1 MSAHEAHI
9 PSREEV
15 IAIITRPIPKRL
27 GTLSLVLAVIGFAV
41 FLFGAFTGNPRA
53 WHAFHVNWLF
63 VTTFSSAAIAIVVAQ
78 RITTAR
84 WSRPTIRILEGFV
97 AWLPIAFVLLLL
109 TLFFGKQHIF
119 HWVTV
124 PPTIHEKALWLDP
137 TFYTIRVLAVYA
149 LITVLSIWF
158 VYRSVRLDVG
168 VMPEWGSSWA
178 KGIRAGMRHG
188 FGDERRELH
197 STHSMLGKL
206 GVVFALVFGFGWT
219 MLAWDLSMSVDYH
232 FQSTMYGWQ
241 VFMGGWVVALM
252 IQSILV
258 RLWRNALGAEEIIL
272 EKHFHDIGK
281 LCFAFT
287 AFWGYLT
294 FSQYLVIW
302 YGNMPEESH
311 FFFLRMSEPWVD
323 ITVSVGMLMF
333 VVPFF
338 GLLSKSAKTYTPTM
352 TLFALCS
359 IVGLWLQ
366 RYVEI
371 YPSVFAEG
379 LGGDGG
385 AAHAAAGAEAATAAV
400 AHLPFGLYEIA
411 VTLGFIGL
419 WGVCYLAFMNAFP
432 RMRVFMLTS
441 PYRDEVQVP
450 VNPDTMEPLPA
461 HE

>member
-15 IAIITRPIPKRL
+15 VAIVTRPIPKRL
-27 GTLSLVLAVIGFAV
+27 GTLSLVLAVIGFAI
-41 FLFGAFTGNPRA
+41 FLFGLFTGNPRA
-53 WHAFHVNWLF
+53 WPAFHISWLF
-63 VTTFSSAAIAIVVAQ
+63 VTTFSSAAIAIAAAQ

-97 AWLPIAFVLLLL
+97 AWLPIAFVLLLFTVL
-109 TLFFGKQHIF
+109 FGKSHIF
-119 HWVTV
+119 HWVTE
-124 PPTIHEKALWLDP
+124 PPTIHEKAVWLDP
-137 TFYTIRVLAVYA
+137 TFYTIRVLAVFA
-149 LITVLSIWF
+149 LITVLSLWF
-158 VYRSVRLDVG
+158 VYRTVRLDVG

-178 KGIRAGMRHG
+178 KGIRDRMRAG

-206 GVVFALVFGFGWT
+206 AVVFALVFGFGWT

-252 IQSILV
+252 IWSILV
-258 RLWRNALGAEEIIL
+258 RLWRNALGAEEIIV

-281 LCFAFT
+281 LCFGFT

-294 FSQYLVIW
+294 FSQFLVIW
-302 YGNMPEESH
+302 YGNMPEETH
-311 FFFLRMSEPWVD
+311 FFFLRLSEPWVN
-323 ITVSVGMLMF
+323 ITVSVAMLMF

-338 GLLSKSAKTYTPTM
+338 GLLSKTAKVYTPTM

-359 IVGLWLQ
+359 IIGLWLQ

-371 YPSVFAEG
+371 YPSVYAEG
-379 LGGDGG
+379 VATHGEPAVVAAEG
-385 AAHAAAGAEAATAAV
+385 AAAAAM
-400 AHLPFGLYEIA
+400 HLPLGLLEIG
-411 VTLGFIGL
+411 TLVGFLGL
-419 WGVCYLAFMNAFP
+419 WGLCYLAFMNAFP
-432 RMRVFMLTS
+432 RMRVFMMTS
-441 PYRDEVQVP
+441 PYRDEIQVP
-450 VNPDTMEPLPA
+450 VNPETMEPLPA

>member
-1 MSAHEAHI
+1 MSDHDIHT
-9 PSREEV
+9 PTREEV
-15 IAIITRPIPKRL
+15 VACITRPIPKRL
-27 GTLSLVLAVIGFAV
+27 GTLSLILAVVGFAIFIIGV
-41 FLFGAFTGNPRA
+41 VTGNARA
-53 WHAFHVNWLF
+53 WQAYHVNWLF
-63 VTTFSSAAIAIVVAQ
+63 FTTFSSAAVAFAAAQ

-84 WSRPTIRILEGFV
+84 WSRPTIRFMEGFV

-109 TLFFGKQHIF
+109 TIVAGKRAIF
-119 HWVTV
+119 PWITN
-124 PPTIHEKALWLDP
+124 PPTIHEKALWLEP
-137 TFYTIRVLAVYA
+137 TFFSIRVLAVFA
-149 LITVLSIWF
+149 LITLLSVWF
-158 VYRSVRLDVG
+158 VYRTVRLDVG
-168 VMPEWGSSWA
+168 IVPEWGSSWA
-178 KGIRAGMRHG
+178 KGIRDRMRSG

-206 GVVFALVFGFGWT
+206 SVVLCLVFGFGWT
-219 MLAWDLSMSVDYH
+219 VLAWDLSMSLDYH

-258 RLWRNALGAEEIIL
+258 RLWRNALGAEDIIVDR
-272 EKHFHDIGK
+272 HFHDIGK

-311 FFFLRMSEPWVD
+311 FFFLRMSYPWVRFT
-323 ITVSVGMLMF
+323 ISVGMLMF

-371 YPSVFAEG
+371 YPSIY
-379 LGGDGG
+379 
-385 AAHAAAGAEAATAAV
+385 AAGSAGAEARMGEAVTATAAS
-400 AHLPFGLYEIA
+400 APFGLYEVG
-411 VTLGFIGL
+411 VTLGFLGL
-419 WGVCYLAFMNAFP
+419 WGLCYVAFMNAFP

-441 PYRDEVQVP
+441 PYRDEIQVP
-450 VNPDTMEPLPA
+450 VDPKTMEPLPA

>member
-1 MSAHEAHI
+1 MSGHEAHI

-15 IAIITRPIPKRL
+15 VAVITRPIPKRL
-27 GTLSLVLAVIGFAV
+27 ATASLLLAVVGFAIFAV
-41 FLFGAFTGNPRA
+41 GAVTGNARA
-53 WHAFHVNWLF
+53 WQAFHVNWLF
-63 VTTFSSAAIAIVVAQ
+63 FTTFSSAAIAITAAQ

-84 WSRPTIRILEGFV
+84 WSRPTIRIIEGFV
-97 AWLPIAFVLLLL
+97 AWLPVAFVLLLL
-109 TLFFGKQHIF
+109 TVLFGKRAIF
-119 HWVTV
+119 PWMTA
-124 PPTIHEKALWLDP
+124 PPTIPEKAMWLNP
-137 TFYTIRVLAVYA
+137 TFFTIRVIVVFG
-149 LITVLSIWF
+149 LITALSLWF

-168 VMPEWGSSWA
+168 VIPEWGASWA
-178 KGIRAGMRHG
+178 KGIRDGMRRG
-188 FGDERRELH
+188 FGEERRELH

-206 GVVFALVFGFGWT
+206 AVVFALVFGFGWT
-219 MLAWDLSMSVDYH
+219 VLAWDLSMSLDYH

-258 RLWRNALGAEEIIL
+258 RLWRNALGAEEIII
-272 EKHFHDIGK
+272 ERHFHDIGK

-302 YGNMPEESH
+302 YGNMPEETH
-311 FFFLRMSEPWVD
+311 FFFLRMSQPWVN
-323 ITVSVGMLMF
+323 ITVSVAMLMF

-338 GLLSKSAKTYTPTM
+338 GLLSKAAKIYTPTM
-352 TLFALCS
+352 VLFALCS

-371 YPSVFAEG
+371 YPSIYATAAGEHAEG
-379 LGGDGG
+379 
-385 AAHAAAGAEAATAAV
+385 AAEAAAA
-400 AHLPFGLYEIA
+400 AAMHLPFGLYEIGI
-411 VTLGFIGL
+411 TLGFLGL
-419 WGVCYLAFMNAFP
+419 WGVCYLGFMNAFP
-432 RMRVFMLTS
+432 RMRVFMMTS

-450 VNPDTMEPLPA
+450 VDPKTMEPLPA

>member
-1 MSAHEAHI
+1 MSGHEAHI

-15 IAIITRPIPKRL
+15 VAIITRPIPKRL
-27 GTLSLVLAVIGFAV
+27 ATVSLLLAVVGFAIFIV
-41 FLFGAFTGNPRA
+41 GVVTGNARA
-53 WHAFHVNWLF
+53 WQAFHVNWLF
-63 VTTFSSAAIAIVVAQ
+63 FTTFSSAAIAIAAAQ

-84 WSRPTIRILEGFV
+84 WSRPTIRFLEGFV

-109 TLFFGKQHIF
+109 IVLAGKRAIF
-119 HWVTV
+119 PWVTN
-124 PPTIHEKALWLDP
+124 PPTIPEKARWLDP
-137 TFYTIRVLAVYA
+137 TFFTVRVILVFA
-149 LITVLSIWF
+149 LITALSLWF
-158 VYRSVRLDVG
+158 VYRTVRLDVG
-168 VMPEWGSSWA
+168 VMPEWGAGWA
-178 KGIRAGMRHG
+178 KGIRDRMRAG

-206 GVVFALVFGFGWT
+206 AVVLALVFAFGWT
-219 MLAWDLSMSVDYH
+219 VLAWDLSMSLDYH

-252 IQSILV
+252 VMSILV
-258 RLWRNALGAEEIIL
+258 RLWRNALGAEELIL
-272 EKHFHDIGK
+272 ERHFHDIGK

-302 YGNMPEESH
+302 YGNMPEETH
-311 FFFLRMSEPWVD
+311 FLFLRMSQPWVKF
-323 ITVSVGMLMF
+323 TVSVGMLMF

-338 GLLSKSAKTYTPTM
+338 GLLSRAAKVYTPTM

-359 IVGLWLQ
+359 IIGLWMQ

-371 YPSVFAEG
+371 YPSIYATSAGEHTVEAG
-379 LGGDGG
+379 QT
-385 AAHAAAGAEAATAAV
+385 AAAAAV
-400 AHLPFGLYEIA
+400 HLPFGLYEVG
-411 VTLGFIGL
+411 VTLGFLGL
-419 WGVCYLAFMNAFP
+419 WGLSYLAFMNAFP

-441 PYRDEVQVP
+441 PFRDEVQVP

>member
-1 MSAHEAHI
+1 MSGHEAHI

-15 IAIITRPIPKRL
+15 VAIMTRPIPKRL
-27 GTLSLVLAVIGFAV
+27 ATVSLLLAVVGFAIFIV
-41 FLFGAFTGNPRA
+41 GVVTGNARA
-53 WHAFHVNWLF
+53 WQAFHVNWLF
-63 VTTFSSAAIAIVVAQ
+63 FTTFSSAAIAIAAAQ

-84 WSRPTIRILEGFV
+84 WSRPTIRFLEGFV

-109 TLFFGKQHIF
+109 TVLAGKRAIF
-119 HWVTV
+119 PWVTN
-124 PPTIHEKALWLDP
+124 PPTIPEKARWLDP
-137 TFYTIRVLAVYA
+137 TFFTIRVIVVFG
-149 LITVLSIWF
+149 LITALSLWF
-158 VYRSVRLDVG
+158 VYRTVRLDVG
-168 VMPEWGSSWA
+168 VMPEWGSGWA
-178 KGIRAGMRHG
+178 KGIRDRMRAG

-206 GVVFALVFGFGWT
+206 AVVLALVFAFGWT
-219 MLAWDLSMSVDYH
+219 VLAWDLSMSLDYH

-252 IQSILV
+252 IMSILV
-258 RLWRNALGAEEIIL
+258 RLWRNALGAEELIL
-272 EKHFHDIGK
+272 ERHFHDIGK

-302 YGNMPEESH
+302 YGNMPEETH
-311 FFFLRMSEPWVD
+311 FLFLRMSQPWVNF
-323 ITVSVGMLMF
+323 TVSVGMLMF

-338 GLLSKSAKTYTPTM
+338 GLLSRAAKVYTPTM

-359 IVGLWLQ
+359 IIGLWMQ

-371 YPSVFAEG
+371 YPSIYATSAGE
-379 LGGDGG
+379 
-385 AAHAAAGAEAATAAV
+385 HAAEAGQTAAAATV
-400 AHLPFGLYEIA
+400 HLPFGLYEVG
-411 VTLGFIGL
+411 VTLGFLGL
-419 WGVCYLAFMNAFP
+419 WGVSYLAFMNAFP

-441 PYRDEVQVP
+441 PFRDEVQVP

>member
-1 MSAHEAHI
+1 MSGHEAHI

-15 IAIITRPIPKRL
+15 VAIITRPIPKRL
-27 GTLSLVLAVIGFAV
+27 ATVSLLLAVVGFAIFIV
-41 FLFGAFTGNPRA
+41 GVVTGNARA
-53 WHAFHVNWLF
+53 WQAFHVNWLF
-63 VTTFSSAAIAIVVAQ
+63 FTTFSSAAIAIAAAQ

-84 WSRPTIRILEGFV
+84 WSRPTIRFLEGFV

-109 TLFFGKQHIF
+109 IVLAGKRAIF
-119 HWVTV
+119 PWVTN
-124 PPTIHEKALWLDP
+124 PPTIPEKARWLDP
-137 TFYTIRVLAVYA
+137 TFFTIRVILVFA
-149 LITVLSIWF
+149 LITALSLWF
-158 VYRSVRLDVG
+158 VYRTVRLDVG
-168 VMPEWGSSWA
+168 VMPEWGAGWA
-178 KGIRAGMRHG
+178 KGIRDRMRAG

-206 GVVFALVFGFGWT
+206 AVVLALVFAFGWT
-219 MLAWDLSMSVDYH
+219 VLAWDLSMSLDYH

-252 IQSILV
+252 VMSILV
-258 RLWRNALGAEEIIL
+258 RLWRNALGAEELIL
-272 EKHFHDIGK
+272 ERHFHDIGK

-302 YGNMPEESH
+302 YGNMPEETH
-311 FFFLRMSEPWVD
+311 FLFLRMSQPWVKF
-323 ITVSVGMLMF
+323 TVSVGMLMF

-338 GLLSKSAKTYTPTM
+338 GLLSRAAKVYTPTM

-359 IVGLWLQ
+359 IIGLWMQ

-371 YPSVFAEG
+371 YPSIYATSAGEHTVEAG
-379 LGGDGG
+379 QT
-385 AAHAAAGAEAATAAV
+385 AAAAAV
-400 AHLPFGLYEIA
+400 HLPFGLYEVG
-411 VTLGFIGL
+411 VTLGFLGL
-419 WGVCYLAFMNAFP
+419 WGLSYLAFMNAFP

-441 PYRDEVQVP
+441 PFRDEVQVP